1 MYLNELDFTTLADAD
16 DIELITNSDSD
27 KRDRASKMA
36 LDEVRSYMRKKYRIE
51 QEFAKTGEERND
63 FIVMITLDI
72 TLYHLFSMLAPRM
85 GMETRQNRY
94 DNAIKWLTGVR
105 DGKTDPGIPSID
117 DPEANG
123 TNPEDNP
130 EMFDTFRYGSN
141 TKNDYSW

>member
-1 MYLNELDFTTLADAD
+1 MYLNGLDFTTLADAD

-27 KRDRASKMA
+27 KRDRALKMA

-51 QEFAKTGEERND
+51 QEFAKTNEERND
-63 FIVMITLDI
+63 FIIMITLDI

-94 DNAIKWLTGVR
+94 DNAIKWLAGVR

-117 DPEANG
+117 DPLTNG
-123 TNPEDNP
+123 TNPEDSP
-130 EMFDTFRYGSN
+130 EMFDAFRYGSN
-141 TKNDYSW
+141 SKNDYSW